1 MHTRVVF
8 PKCTFGNFIRAINS
22 TLHTLHRYELAWKM
36 SRDSNDLLWW
46 AIIGHTGLYL
56 HKKIE
61 DDRYL
66 TEVLDSTKCPPLQG
80 RWPR

>member
-1 MHTRVVF
+1 MLD
-8 PKCTFGNFIRAINS
+8 
-22 TLHTLHRYELAWKM
+22 TLYRYELAWKM

-61 DDRYL
+61 DDR
-66 TEVLDSTKCPPLQG
+66 
-80 RWPR
+80 